1 MGLDVNGV
9 RSLLF
14 SRKLGTDFSRTAMIG
29 RQVYY
34 LSPSALTTALE
45 SFGYRLGSQD
55 VEQLLT
61 KNDYHIEPILSLLGA
76 DLIHSLDYSGY
87 QGATHVHDMNQE
99 VPDSMKGQYS
109 LVIDCGTLEHVFNY
123 PVAIRNCMEML
134 AIDGTCLL
142 VTPANNFCGHG
153 FYQLSPE
160 LFFNVFSPV
169 NGFEILEVIVFED
182 KPFAPWFSVRNPM
195 AAGQRVMLQSG
206 LPTYLLVIARK
217 RADVEIFCNAPQ
229 QSDYVAAWDR
239 WQSNGQSL
247 QSASHPQH
255 AGSRR
260 QSSSMPGGQQ
270 ALQMALK
277 RLAPKAIK
285 NATRDVVRL
294 INSYVFNP
302 FNPEFYTLIDPTSD
316 R

>member
-87 QGATHVHDMNQE
+87 QGATHVHDMNQP
-99 VPDSMKGQYS
+99 VPDSMKGEYS
-109 LVIDCGTLEHVFNY
+109 LVIDFGTLEHVFNY
-123 PVAIRNCMEML
+123 PVAIKNCMEML
-134 AIDGTCLL
+134 AVDGTCLL

-160 LFFNVFSPV
+160 LFFNVFSPA
-169 NGFEILEVIVFED
+169 NGFETLEVIVFED
-182 KPFAPWFSVRNPM
+182 KPFAPWFSVRSPM

-206 LPTYLLVIARK
+206 LPTYMLVIARK
-217 RADVEIFCNAPQ
+217 RAVVEIFCNAPQ

-239 WQSNGQSL
+239 WQSNDQSL
-247 QSASHPQH
+247 QSASYQQYK
-255 AGSRR
+255 SSQ
-260 QSSSMPGGQQ
+260 QSSSMPGGSQ
-270 ALQMALK
+270 ALQAALK
-277 RLAPKAIK
+277 HLAPRAFK
-285 NATRDVVRL
+285 NVTRDAVRL

-302 FNPEFYTLIDPTSD
+302 FNPKFYTLIDPTSD